1 MAAEPALTVG
11 VEEEFLLVDR
21 ETGELLQE
29 APAALLSAF
38 QTALGPQV
46 TTEFLQCQIEV
57 GTKVCRSMTELSDEL
72 ISLRSAVAA
81 VADEHELALVA
92 SSTHPTAGRDAARRT
107 KKERY
112 RVLAE
117 DLQEVVRRLVI
128 CGMHIH
134 VGIDDEDLRLDFM
147 SQTTYIL
154 PHLLALSTSSPFWRG
169 KDTGL
174 KSYRISVWDEMP
186 RTGLPP
192 NFDSYGEYERHVDV
206 LVQAGVIPDGTMIWW
221 DLRPSWRFPTIESRI
236 CDVCTTVEDAVAIT
250 ALLRCWVHMLW
261 RLRRQNQRW
270 RSYEPM
276 LLNENRWR
284 AQRYGTD
291 EGMIDFGR
299 GSIVG
304 FPALIDEVVE
314 LLDEDAEALDCRREL
329 AHLRTI
335 LERGTSAHR
344 QLEVY
349 RAAMDGGADDDEAGR
364 AVIDWLRSETVA
376 SCR

>member
-1 MAAEPALTVG
+1 
-11 VEEEFLLVDR
+11 
-21 ETGELLQE
+21 
-29 APAALLSAF
+29 
-38 QTALGPQV
+38 
-46 TTEFLQCQIEV
+46 
-57 GTKVCRSMTELSDEL
+57 
-72 ISLRSAVAA
+72 
-81 VADEHELALVA
+81 
-92 SSTHPTAGRDAARRT
+92 
-107 KKERY
+107 
-112 RVLAE
+112 
-117 DLQEVVRRLVI
+117 
-128 CGMHIH
+128 MHIH

-169 KDTGL
+169 NDTGL

-192 NFDSYGEYERHVDV
+192 NFESYGEYERHVEV
-206 LVQAGVIPDGTMIWW
+206 LVRAGVIPDGTMIWW
-221 DLRPSWRFPTIESRI
+221 DLRPSWRFPTIEARI
-236 CDVCTTVEDAVAIT
+236 CDVCTTVEDAVAVA

-261 RLRRQNQRW
+261 RLRGQNQRW

-291 EGMIDFGR
+291 EGMIDFGQ
-299 GSIVG
+299 GAIVG
-304 FPALIDEVVE
+304 FPALVDEVIE
-314 LLDEDAEALDCRREL
+314 LLDEDAAVLDCRQEL

-349 RAAMDGGADDDEAGR
+349 RAALDEGADEDEAGR
-364 AVIDWLRSETVA
+364 AVIDWLRAETVA
-376 SCR
+376 SCS